1 MKIKLSVIVPVYNVK
16 KYLSTC
22 IESILNQTYADFEVV
37 LVDDGSTDGC
47 SEVCDEY
54 KYKDARVRVI
64 HQENKGLLY
73 ARYVGICMAKGE
85 YATFVDS
92 DDWLD
97 LHTYEIAM
105 KNISSEIDMISF
117 GMIRYYTSERMFK
130 DANKIKAGEYFRE
143 DIEEKVIPKMFWD
156 EDLHTCGL
164 DPSLCNKIVKR
175 SLWLKQFEK
184 AKELGVYFGEDA
196 AIAYPMVMEMQHLII
211 VDECLYYHRL
221 RPESE
226 MPSYLLDEM
235 FYDKLYTWYV
245 YLRECLRENASL
257 LRQLECYY
265 YHAMGKRV
273 CSNKKSIAKSEWI
286 FPFNCVEQNS
296 NIILYGAGAVG
307 QKFYKQVQQI
317 SYCEIKLW
325 VDQNY
330 QAYLEL
336 GVKHPCEIKNYNL
349 YDYVVIA
356 NANENIAKEIRTYL
370 ISLGV
375 DERKIVW
382 SAACIQFKD

>member
-273 CSNKKSIAKSEWI
+273 CSNKKSIAKGQNYPYTMLFTILYLFVLLSNKPTAI
-286 FPFNCVEQNS
+286 PYLPHFNRIAFVNS
-296 NIILYGAGAVG
+296 IILPKHKSTNF
-307 QKFYKQVQQI
+307 QKYSLSKNFTITFIFTNFIFSKHRNNLHKFQ
-317 SYCEIKLW
+317 E
-325 VDQNY
+325 
-330 QAYLEL
+330 YL
-336 GVKHPCEIKNYNL
+336 
-349 YDYVVIA
+349 
-356 NANENIAKEIRTYL
+356 
-370 ISLGV
+370 
-375 DERKIVW
+375 
-382 SAACIQFKD
+382 